1 LEVRLADYP
10 VLLLSNIFLTK
21 NLQVLDTPQKIN
33 SHLGAKKCFKADL
46 TVNAGLGISIFISG
60 DGMHGQ

>member
-1 LEVRLADYP
+1 MYWIP
-10 VLLLSNIFLTK
+10 PK
-21 NLQVLDTPQKIN
+21 KKN

>member
-10 VLLLSNIFLTK
+10 VLHLCNFFLTK
-21 NLQVLDTPQKIN
+21 NLQVLDTPQKKT
-33 SHLGAKKCFKADL
+33 SHLGAKKCFKANL

-60 DGMHGQ
+60 DGMHGE